1 MNWPSSNPLLDFSG
15 LPRFDRILPEHI
27 TPSIDALL
35 GEAGKWNLDEGTL
48 GRRLGYTAIELM
60 VVVAL
65 IAIITAIALP
75 HFATLVDRWRV
86 HQEVAALQNVMRFA
100 TAQAIR
106 TRSEVVI
113 QAKPATCRSLRDA
126 QNWSCGMMVFQDT
139 NQNQVQDP
147 DEPTLQ
153 DVPESHALTVIHAG
167 SDNAPWSALHRHP
180 CRRIGL
186 PFCKQTPASRSF

>member
-1 MNWPSSNPLLDFSG
+1 MDKTL
-15 LPRFDRILPEHI
+15 
-27 TPSIDALL
+27 
-35 GEAGKWNLDEGTL
+35 GKWNFDEGTP
-48 GRRLGYTAIELM
+48 GWRSGYTAIELM

-75 HFATLVDRWRV
+75 HFSALVDRWRV
-86 HQEVAALQNVMRFA
+86 HQEVVVLQNVMRFA

-139 NQNQVQDP
+139 NQNKIQDP

-167 SDNAPWSALHRHP
+167 SDNARLRYGPHGTPIANPGRFQVYPIGNPNSPAAQTI
-180 CRRIGL
+180 CRSWGGRLRVKDGL
-186 PFCKQTPASRSF
+186 VKCED